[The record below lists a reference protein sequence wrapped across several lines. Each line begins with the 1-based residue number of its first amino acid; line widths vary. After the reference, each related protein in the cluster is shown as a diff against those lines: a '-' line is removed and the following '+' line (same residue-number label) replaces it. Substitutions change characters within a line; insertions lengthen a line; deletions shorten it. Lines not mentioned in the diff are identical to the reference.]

1 MLSMKKLV
9 LINQS
14 TGYLTI
20 DTVNAYATKYDKVV
34 LLAGRIGE
42 AERKLKPDIQVKK
55 IIAYNKTSAI
65 KRILTWVIA
74 FVQIFFL
81 LALKYRKYEVVYV
94 TNPPISYLASLILG
108 NPFSVIVY
116 DTYPD
121 ALRNIGI
128 KQGHW
133 LYEMWSKW
141 NRKLFNKAKR
151 IYTLSEGMAQ
161 QLTTY
166 VDRSKIKVTPLWPV
180 SESFMSIKKTDNMF
194 VKKYHLEDKF
204 IVLYSGN
211 MGYTH
216 NVDILVEV
224 ADMLK
229 NEEKI
234 HFMFIGDG
242 KKKKEMVRIINEK
255 QLKNCTFLDYQPID
269 ILPFSL
275 ASADLGVVTLNEETA
290 LTSVPSKTFNLLAVG
305 SPLLCIA
312 PEKAEIARIVSKY
325 ENGLVCPASNPQKI
339 AEYIVDLSINTD
351 LHRGM
356 SMASL
361 EAAKEFTKENAYLYL
376 N

>member
-1 MLSMKKLV
+1 MKSV
-9 LINQS
+9 VFINQS

-20 DTVNAYATKYDKVV
+20 DTVNAYSTKYDEVV
-34 LLAGRIGE
+34 LLAGRIRE
-42 AERKLKPDIQVKK
+42 AERKLNSDIQVKK
-55 IIAYNKTSAI
+55 ILAYNKSSSI
-65 KRILTWVIA
+65 KRILTWVVA
-74 FVQIFFL
+74 FIQIFFL

-133 LYEMWSKW
+133 LYELWCKW
-141 NRKLFNKAKR
+141 NRKLFNKAKK

-166 VDRSKIKVTPLWPV
+166 VDRSKIMVTPLWPV
-180 SESFMSIKKTDNMF
+180 SESFAPIKKTENIF

-242 KKKKEMVRIINEK
+242 KKK
-255 QLKNCTFLDYQPID
+255 
-269 ILPFSL
+269 
-275 ASADLGVVTLNEETA
+275 
-290 LTSVPSKTFNLLAVG
+290 
-305 SPLLCIA
+305 
-312 PEKAEIARIVSKY
+312 
-325 ENGLVCPASNPQKI
+325 
-339 AEYIVDLSINTD
+339 
-351 LHRGM
+351 
-356 SMASL
+356 
-361 EAAKEFTKENAYLYL
+361 
-376 N
+376 